1 MFTIIRA
8 TPGRLKKWYRDH
20 WYHII
25 STAFALLACLSVSAI
40 AAFIVARVWDMSF
53 MPLFLWL
60 MLVTSAIF
68 GYWKY
73 RGWRKLHPRQP
84 RSRKRQSVQ
93 PEEVPE
99 PDYIPY
105 EELHPITREFSGI
118 SRDELHTVYYDEPH
132 HWIVTLAMVFNPFWG
147 RDNDVQPDMSQA
159 LRAKLNSK
167 ADERLVKTLRH
178 IIKLARWVH
187 HAMLLL
193 GALGLV
199 VVLHR
204 GDITWLPLWLPL
216 LLIAVPIAATI
227 PWVMYIR
234 RIAQGCR
241 LVMTKRQI
249 RLVVHQL
256 PWRSNDSTPIAQQ
269 VFNAA
274 VVVQTLLGK
283 LLGYVDAIIRT
294 KEQEEPL
301 PAWIRARNAKKLRDV
316 LKYWEWEKYVR
327 ARVEHENRLIRNTA
341 EVPDEQVAF
350 VPSVADTQPIP
361 VQSPSTH

>member
-1 MFTIIRA
+1 MVGSAVI
-8 TPGRLKKWYRDH
+8 
-20 WYHII
+20 
-25 STAFALLACLSVSAI
+25 ALV
-40 AAFIVARVWDMSF
+40 VAMVRDMSF

-73 RGWRKLHPRQP
+73 RDWRKLHPRQP

-105 EELHPITREFSGI
+105 EELHPITREYSGI

-167 ADERLVKTLRH
+167 ADEQLVKTLRLV
-178 IIKLARWVH
+178 IRLARWVH
-187 HAMLLL
+187 HAMLIL

-199 VVLHR
+199 VYMIR
-204 GDITWLPLWLPL
+204 KGDIAWPPLWLPL
-216 LLIAVPIAATI
+216 LLIAVPIVATI
-227 PWVMYIR
+227 PWVLYIR

-301 PAWIRARNAKKLRDV
+301 PAWIRARNAEKLREV
-316 LKYWEWEKYVR
+316 LKYWEWEKYVQAR
-327 ARVEHENRLIRNTA
+327 AAHEKRLARNTT
-341 EVPDEQVAF
+341 EVPDEQASSTKSDAF

-361 VQSPSTH
+361 VQAPSAH